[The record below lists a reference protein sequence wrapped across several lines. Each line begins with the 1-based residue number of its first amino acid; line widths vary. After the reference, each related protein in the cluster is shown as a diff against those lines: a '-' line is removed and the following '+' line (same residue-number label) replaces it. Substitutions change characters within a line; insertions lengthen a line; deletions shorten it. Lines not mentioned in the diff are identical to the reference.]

1 MKPITTPSQVDDF
14 SADAAE
20 DPDSLAFI
28 LSNDHGIT
36 VDACAEGGLWQAL
49 LTAEFQSRMI
59 TIIGAAMAH
68 EGHADIEIAIRFTT
82 AEELATLNETH
93 RQKTGPTD
101 VLSFPADDDDFLGDI
116 ALAYEVMESQAKE
129 MGISLADHC
138 LHLLLHGVLH
148 LSGHDHIDD
157 DEAAVMEGIEIQI
170 LGQFGIANPYDSLA
184 NDGLANIKDMS

>member
-1 MKPITTPSQVDDF
+1 MKPIPTPPQVDDF

-20 DPDSLAFI
+20 DPDSMAFF

-36 VDACAEGGLWQAL
+36 VDACAEGGLWQDL
-49 LTAEFQSRMI
+49 LTAEFQSRMM

-93 RQKTGPTD
+93 CQKTGPTD

-157 DEAAVMEGIEIQI
+157 DEAAVMEGLEIQI

>member
-1 MKPITTPSQVDDF
+1 MKPIPTPPQVDDF
-14 SADAAE
+14 SADVPE

-36 VDACAEGGLWQAL
+36 IDACAEGRLWQDL

-116 ALAYEVMESQAKE
+116 ALAYEVMESQAKD

-157 DEAAVMEGIEIQI
+157 DEAAVMEGLEIQI
-170 LGQFGIANPYDSLA
+170 LGQFGIANPYDGLA
-184 NDGLANIKDMS
+184 NDGLANIKEMS

>member
-1 MKPITTPSQVDDF
+1 MKPIPTPPQVDDF

-20 DPDSLAFI
+20 DPDSLAFT
-28 LSNDHGIT
+28 LTDDHGIT
-36 VDACAEGGLWQAL
+36 IDACAEGGLWL
-49 LTAEFQSRMI
+49 DMLTAEFQSRMM

-82 AEELATLNETH
+82 AEELAALNQAH
-93 RQKTGPTD
+93 RQKQGTTD

-129 MGISLADHC
+129 MGITLADHC

-157 DEAAVMEGIEIQI
+157 DEAVVMESLEIQI
-170 LGQFGIANPYDSLA
+170 LGQFGISIPYDTF
-184 NDGLANIKDMS
+184 ANIKDMS

>member
-1 MKPITTPSQVDDF
+1 MKPIPTPSQVDDF

-36 VDACAEGGLWQAL
+36 VDACAEGWLWQAL

-157 DEAAVMEGIEIQI
+157 DEAAVMEGLEIQI
-170 LGQFGIANPYDSLA
+170 LGQFGIANPYDSLV

>member
-1 MKPITTPSQVDDF
+1 MKPIPTPPQVDDF

-28 LSNDHGIT
+28 LSNGHGIT
-36 VDACAEGGLWQAL
+36 IDACAEGGLWKDL
-49 LTAEFQSRMI
+49 LTAEFQSRMMV
-59 TIIGAAMAH
+59 IIGAAMAH

-129 MGISLADHC
+129 MGISLTDHC

-157 DEAAVMEGIEIQI
+157 DEAAVMEGLEIQI

>member
-1 MKPITTPSQVDDF
+1 MKPIPTPPQVDDF

-36 VDACAEGGLWQAL
+36 IDACAEGGLWQDL

-157 DEAAVMEGIEIQI
+157 DEAAVMEGLEVQI

-184 NDGLANIKDMS
+184 NDGLANIKEMS